1 MGGLRI
7 LAWGCVDIMRLF
19 QETIT
24 ATAFSSAQASFFIYL
39 ISLVALGLIIKF
51 QRTVVLLVRFLRKLK
66 KMSSLETTL
75 KLLFLQLCFFV
86 RQLRAPNYCFSQ
98 TIPVRE
104 LIKRKKNS
112 VWHYFI
118 SQKIKQN

>member
-1 MGGLRI
+1 MVGLRI

-24 ATAFSSAQASFFIYL
+24 ATAFSSTQASFFIYL